1 MREHSERFV
10 KNFFGALGRCLLE
23 QLDIADILSEG
34 IGAIEG
40 VGGILGVV
48 LGMAAFCVLVVCFF
62 YVFFQVGYELMFDP
76 NATDIAAR
84 LAAISIS
91 PEKWM

>member
-1 MREHSERFV
+1 MLDRSSRFI
-10 KNFFGALGRCLLE
+10 KKFFCALGRGLLE
-23 QLDIADILSEG
+23 QVDIADFLG
-34 IGAIEG
+34 EG
-40 VGGILGVV
+40 VGGFESIGGILGV
-48 LGMAAFCVLVVCFF
+48 LGVAAFVCSL

-76 NATDIAAR
+76 NATDVAAR

>member
-62 YVFFQVGYELMFDP
+62 QVGYELMFDP
-76 NATDIAAR
+76 NATDVAAR